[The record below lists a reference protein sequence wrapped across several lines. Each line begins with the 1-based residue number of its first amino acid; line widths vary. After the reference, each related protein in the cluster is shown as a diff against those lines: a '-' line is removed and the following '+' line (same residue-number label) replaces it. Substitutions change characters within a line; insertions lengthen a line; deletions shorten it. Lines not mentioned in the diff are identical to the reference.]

1 MGSIQN
7 TKLQSR
13 TQTQKPTSMKLLSYG
28 LLAVLA
34 FSAWA
39 DNRTKRPGTKLN
51 RNRPNG
57 QGQGRLVGQGK
68 RRKPFSGKR
77 QGPQVKLSRPLTKR
91 GEAKRKQV
99 RSGRLGQIN
108 TGKRQRNLI
117 RGRKDGKPQRPGRNK
132 ATRKDKEGK
141 RRAARNGQG
150 RNGRK
155 LQKNGRT
162 GQGYYQNDYYY
173 YYDDPSQGA
182 ANPAA
187 TGFYYPDD
195 YVNYPVVNAGSEDC
209 VPANTRIEYWD
220 KPDEAMRAITGLTEE
235 DAALLLKDVRALT
248 YGNTGKFL
256 MRNGGTVSYTSKSHS
271 LIVNELCQGTG
282 GTDYP
287 YPYPTYSPGDYDN
300 EAHAPATGYYPY
312 DYGAYDYSGRKGPKK
327 ARNGPKR
334 GGKRGGRKMANKK
347 KD

>member
-13 TQTQKPTSMKLLSYG
+13 IQTEKPTIMKLLSYG

-39 DNRTKRPGTKLN
+39 GNLPQRSGTKLARN
-51 RNRPNG
+51 QQNRPGKGRVIGPNG
-57 QGQGRLVGQGK
+57 RKIGKKVNGK
-68 RRKPFSGKR
+68 RK
-77 QGPQVKLSRPLTKR
+77 PQVKNRRLKKP
-91 GEAKRKQV
+91 KQV

-117 RGRKDGKPQRPGRNK
+117 RGKKAGKPQRPGRNK
-132 ATRKDKEGK
+132 ATRKVKEGK

-173 YYDDPSQGA
+173 YYDDPSAGA
-182 ANPAA
+182 ADPAA
-187 TGFYYPDD
+187 TGYYDPDA
-195 YVNYPVVNAGSEDC
+195 YTYPVINAGSENC
-209 VPANTRIEYWD
+209 EPSTKRITYWD
-220 KPDEAMRAITGLTEE
+220 KPDEAMRAIRGLTQE
-235 DAALLLKDVRALT
+235 DAALLLKDVKALK

-271 LIVNELCQGTG
+271 LLVNEVCEGEASV
-282 GTDYP
+282 P
-287 YPYPTYSPGDYDN
+287 YVYPTYAPIDDYTPEEHVPEDS
-300 EAHAPATGYYPY
+300 YYTN
-312 DYGAYDYSGRKGPKK
+312 DVRKNRGT
-327 ARNGPKR
+327 KR
-334 GGKRGGRKMANKK
+334 GAKKNVKRGRKMANKK
-347 KD
+347 KGK

>member
-1 MGSIQN
+1 
-7 TKLQSR
+7 
-13 TQTQKPTSMKLLSYG
+13 MKLLSYG
-28 LLAVLA
+28 LLAVLG

-39 DNRTKRPGTKLN
+39 ASPQKPGTNLARQQN
-51 RNRPNG
+51 RHGKGRVMPG
-57 QGQGRLVGQGK
+57 GKGRKIGKKQPKKQGRRVK
-68 RRKPFSGKR
+68 NVSKKPSRKPKAV
-77 QGPQVKLSRPLTKR
+77 Q
-91 GEAKRKQV
+91 
-99 RSGRLGQIN
+99 RSGRLGQIKR
-108 TGKRQRNLI
+108 GKKQGKQRNLI
-117 RGRKDGKPQRPGRNK
+117 RNRKLGKPQRPRRNK
-132 ATRKDKEGK
+132 ATKKVREERRK
-141 RRAARNGQG
+141 AARNGRA
-150 RNGRK
+150 RNGRTLK
-155 LQKNGRT
+155 KNGRT

-195 YVNYPVVNAGSEDC
+195 YVNYPIVDAGSEDC

-235 DAALLLKDVRALT
+235 DAALLLKDVKALT

-271 LIVNELCQGTG
+271 LIVNELCQGEASV
-282 GTDYP
+282 P

-327 ARNGPKR
+327 PRNGPKR